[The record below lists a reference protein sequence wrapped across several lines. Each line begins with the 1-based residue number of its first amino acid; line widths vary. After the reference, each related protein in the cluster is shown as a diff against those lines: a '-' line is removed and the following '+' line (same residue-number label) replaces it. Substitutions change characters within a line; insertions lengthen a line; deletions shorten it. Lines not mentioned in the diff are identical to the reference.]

1 MMGDGKVFALL
12 RVRVSRLKK
21 AMSSNW
27 CCCLYFGY
35 LLGSALEMNNLV
47 SAVMSLDCVML
58 CDVMVGNLTCIGLAN
73 LYIH

>member
-1 MMGDGKVFALL
+1 MLLPLFWIFA
-12 RVRVSRLKK
+12 K
-21 AMSSNW
+21 
-27 CCCLYFGY
+27 G
-35 LLGSALEMNNLV
+35 ALEMNNLV